1 MPRDVAPTPIRSFSM
16 PIRVRYPEADPMGYL
31 HHSVY
36 LQYFE
41 MGRIELLREQ
51 GFSYAELEAAG
62 VLFVVT
68 RLEVRYRGPARFD
81 DELTLTVHLIR
92 EGPVRL
98 DHAYELRR
106 GDALLAEGNTT
117 IACIGRDGQAR
128 AIPDEMVLSR
138 SE

>member
-1 MPRDVAPTPIRSFSM
+1 
-16 PIRVRYPEADPMGYL
+16 MGYL

-51 GFSYAELEAAG
+51 GYSYVDLEAAG

-68 RLEVRYRGPARFD
+68 RAEVKYRAPARFD
-81 DELTLTVHLIR
+81 DELTLIVHLVR
-92 EGPVRL
+92 DGPVRL

-106 GDALLAEGNTT
+106 GDKLLAEANTT

-128 AIPDEMVLSR
+128 AIPEDMVLNRNES
-138 SE
+138 